1 MFNKSYRS
9 LYLREQDEID
19 KREELIQSNEP
30 LITSWIRGIV
40 SVESWVKVGTNA
52 RGTRGGRTIEIVSTP
67 YKNFLDFIPSRRG
80 SSRQS

>member
-30 LITSWIRGIV
+30 LITSWIHGIGLLK
-40 SVESWVKVGTNA
+40 VELRWRQTPEE
-52 RGTRGGRTIEIVSTP
+52 REEGGR
-67 YKNFLDFIPSRRG
+67 
-80 SSRQS
+80 

>member
-30 LITSWIRGIV
+30 LITSLRIRGIGNCV
-40 SVESWVKVGTNA
+40 CWKLS
-52 RGTRGGRTIEIVSTP
+52 
-67 YKNFLDFIPSRRG
+67 
-80 SSRQS
+80 